1 MISFVFFCI
10 QYQIMVLTPLDNMLH
25 LLSVGRFFIF
35 WDKAHNGG
43 IISELYYS
51 ITRMNYSAIMSE
63 EGK

>member
-1 MISFVFFCI
+1 
-10 QYQIMVLTPLDNMLH
+10 MVLTPLDNMLH